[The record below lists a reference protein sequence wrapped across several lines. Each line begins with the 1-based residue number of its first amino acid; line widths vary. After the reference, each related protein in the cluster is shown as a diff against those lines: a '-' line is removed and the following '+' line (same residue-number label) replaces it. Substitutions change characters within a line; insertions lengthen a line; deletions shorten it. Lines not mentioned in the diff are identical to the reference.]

1 MCSVVRV
8 TWPDI
13 ARIGVCGCQRRGGR
27 VVVVEQAVEPGEPFD
42 GREERAQVVGVRVLL
57 AVGGGLSRMLL
68 HIAFRFATTTSSD
81 HRDGFGF
88 DAVYLLGRTGTPAL
102 ALGWTGA
109 QGVSSPPRH
118 HDEPRATGDR
128 RQATGGSRPN
138 HRPRDTSDAWSPL
151 PSGTPASESDGHGS
165 HGAARRPAASR
176 RRRYP
181 LCDAVSPRPSPRR
194 QSAFTDGHVFN
205 ALNDLV
211 APFLLHPCKERAGQ
225 RAGRA

>member
-1 MCSVVRV
+1 
-8 TWPDI
+8 
-13 ARIGVCGCQRRGGR
+13 
-27 VVVVEQAVEPGEPFD
+27 
-42 GREERAQVVGVRVLL
+42 L
-57 AVGGGLSRMLL
+57 AVGGGLSRVAL
-68 HIAFRFATTTSSD
+68 HIVFRFSTTTSSD
-81 HRDGFGF
+81 HRDGCGL

-128 RQATGGSRPN
+128 RQATGGSRPD
-138 HRPRDTSDAWSPL
+138 HRPRDRDTPDAWSPL
-151 PSGTPASESDGHGS
+151 PSGTPAPESDGHGS

-181 LCDAVSPRPSPRR
+181 LCDAVSPLCDAVSPRPSPRR
-194 QSAFTDGHVFN
+194 HSAVTDGHVFN